1 MEADETA
8 RRIVD
13 LAADHQG
20 EDILL
25 LDLRDKVDYTDYFV
39 ICSGINDRHLRA
51 LAEAIDEGMNH
62 SEAKLLRTEG
72 TPESGWVLMDYSDV
86 VVHLFSEE
94 SRAPVQFGAAMA
106 GSYPRGQASIIQGST
121 DRW

>member
-72 TPESGWVLMDYSDV
+72 TPESGWVLMDFSDV
-86 VVHLFSEE
+86 IVHLFSEE
-94 SRAPVQFGAAMA
+94 SRAQYSLEQLWRGATPVVRLQ
-106 GSYPRGQASIIQGST
+106 
-121 DRW
+121 